1 MRFWRAIAVIV
12 PILAVSAI
20 QGKVPEPQT
29 GRSSIAGKVIDLS
42 GSILQGAQVQ
52 LLPKGVSVASN
63 EQGEFGFTNLAPELT
78 RYQLLTSG
86 SRRSVRT

>member
-1 MRFWRAIAVIV
+1 V

-20 QGKVPEPQT
+20 QGQVSKPQT
-29 GRSSIAGKVIDLS
+29 GKSSIAGKVIDLS

-63 EQGEFGFTNLAPELT
+63 EQGEFGFTDLAPGTT
-78 RYQLLTSG
+78 RYQLLTSD
-86 SRRSVRT
+86 SRRSVKT